1 MGQDTDNIG
10 KVVQMEDMAVFKGY
24 LRSLMR
30 QLKLLKEALD
40 SGDTEKA
47 KKITNELIEDTQN
60 NIED

>member
-1 MGQDTDNIG
+1 
-10 KVVQMEDMAVFKGY
+10 
-24 LRSLMR
+24 MR